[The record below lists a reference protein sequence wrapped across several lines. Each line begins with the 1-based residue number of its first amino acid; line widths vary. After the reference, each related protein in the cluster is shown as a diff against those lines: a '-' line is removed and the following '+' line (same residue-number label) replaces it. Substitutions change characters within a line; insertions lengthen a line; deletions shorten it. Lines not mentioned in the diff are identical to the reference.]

1 MRKINEN
8 LSTSLKID
16 VVNLSNE
23 FPDISIDKLASEL
36 ANNLEVNIRKEEEDG
51 TVYMIIDDTDFDT
64 AIDEISD
71 IIYAESEIE
80 DLGEIRPIIEDC
92 VIEDDDENLTESIDE
107 FDEWEDGSDE
117 MDYDDYPPY
126 YDEDGLGDEMDYDDY
141 PPYYDEDGLG
151 DEMDYDDYP
160 PYNTVCV
167 TDECRVLSEDE
178 EFEDEEFED
187 EEFDDDDALND
198 CDKNKF
204 DECNKMEDKEFEC
217 YESKKYRYKGN
228 GIYERKKECCP
239 PKKHNARRMVNLSES
254 LKRNK
259 LTTRDIVKSA
269 KKHRVLTESII
280 NKAMQKAKA
289 EKKNNTINSIKESL
303 GTDKYNMIV
312 KAMKSG
318 KKYLYENKKINGK
331 KISAYSSKE
340 LYKIL
345 KQVQEQY
352 NSLNKKLNSLNESA
366 SLKEEILLNEKI
378 DNKFK
383 LMNIIDEEL
392 TYRLTI
398 KNLLKES
405 DEGNLLEPLSV
416 DPNENEKSDDT
427 KDEEST
433 DEKSEDEETTDEENP
448 EEDEEVELTRV
459 VITVAN
465 QEAADELKASM
476 VDAGIP
482 EDAIEFETESEEE
495 EESEESEE
503 ETEGEGEE
511 TEGETEE
518 ETAEEP
524 NESLFYN
531 KFKKLLEDE
540 GDEESGED
548 AEDAEGEADAEEGNE
563 ENAEGEAEEGS
574 DEAVKVV
581 LTNTDYIND
590 LADVLDNEY
599 GITKDEF
606 EEMIGGEIIEDDSN
620 EDSEDEDSENKDDD
634 EKSDDE
640 SSKGDDAVDAMTPEE
655 LDKLFGN
662 S

>member
-8 LSTSLKID
+8 MSTSLKID

-92 VIEDDDENLTESIDE
+92 VIEDEDENLTESIDE
-107 FDEWEDGSDE
+107 FDEWEDES
-117 MDYDDYPPY
+117 
-126 YDEDGLGDEMDYDDY
+126 DEMDYDDY

-167 TDECRVLSEDE
+167 TDECRGLSEDE

-239 PKKHNARRMVNLSES
+239 PKKRNARRMVNLSES

-289 EKKNNTINSIKESL
+289 EKKNNALNSIKESL

-405 DEGNLLEPLSV
+405 DEDNLLEPLSV
-416 DPNENEKSDDT
+416 DPNEDEKSEDT

-448 EEDEEVELTRV
+448 EEDEEVELSRV

-495 EESEESEE
+495 EETEESED
-503 ETEGEGEE
+503 ETEGETEE

-518 ETAEEP
+518 ETTEETTEEP

-548 AEDAEGEADAEEGNE
+548 AEGEADAEEGDAEEGNE
-563 ENAEGEAEEGS
+563 EDTEGSDEEGS

-606 EEMIGGEIIEDDSN
+606 EEMIGGEIIEDDSDDSD